1 MIDAHLKHTTAGAFN
16 WCLISYQT
24 CLYLLVMSNHYR
36 INEFAKRIGRS
47 VQTVRRWE
55 REGKLTA
62 KRLPS
67 GQRTFDESDVR
78 ALMGG
83 VPSKRAIVVYCRVS
97 SAGQKDDLAS
107 QVATMETYCLAGAIP
122 VDEWVKEI
130 GGGMNFK
137 RKQFLSLVDRIQR
150 GEILKLIVAH
160 KDRLMRFG
168 FDLLNHVATEN
179 GCEIVVA
186 NQESLSPQQ
195 EMVEDLMAI
204 VHTFSCRLYGMR
216 KYKKVI
222 KDDFPQ
228 FRLESIKTELQ

>member
-1 MIDAHLKHTTAGAFN
+1 
-16 WCLISYQT
+16 
-24 CLYLLVMSNHYR
+24 MSNYR
-36 INEFAKRIGRS
+36 INEFAERVGRS
-47 VQTVRRWE
+47 VQTIRRWE

-67 GQRTFDESDVR
+67 GHRYFDESDVR
-78 ALMGG
+78 LLLGG
-83 VPSKRAIVVYCRVS
+83 APDKKSIVVYCRVS

-107 QVATMETYCLAGAIP
+107 QVAAMQAYCLAGAIP
-122 VDEWVKEI
+122 VDEWVQEI

-137 RKQFLSLVDRIQR
+137 RKRFLSIVDRIQR
-150 GEILKLIVAH
+150 GEIVKLVVAH

-168 FDLLNHVATEN
+168 FDLFSHIAAEN

-216 KYKKVI
+216 KYHKAI
-222 KDDFPQ
+222 KEDFPQ
-228 FRLESIKTELQ
+228 YKLGQSQEELQ